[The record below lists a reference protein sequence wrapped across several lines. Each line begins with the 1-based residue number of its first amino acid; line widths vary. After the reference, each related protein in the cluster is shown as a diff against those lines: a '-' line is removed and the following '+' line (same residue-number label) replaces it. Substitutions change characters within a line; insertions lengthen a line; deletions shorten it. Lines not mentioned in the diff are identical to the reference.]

1 MYLFISRKCR
11 HCRQLL
17 AWIAQARGARLLV
30 DEAYDG
36 TLKVI
41 DVDTLACRGVSRR
54 VGRVPGLVT
63 PGRGEPFVGLE
74 SICRALSK
82 RTRGGGGGVTR
93 SSRRGEATI
102 RRRPLSSV
110 RPPPHANAAFAA
122 AVARR
127 ELVGAG
133 SSFPRPENTSIA
145 GIDDDLGHTST
156 DFRDR
161 KISGLEQ
168 DLEMLI
174 AQRNNIPSTGIQR
187 VG

>member
-1 MYLFISRKCR
+1 
-11 HCRQLL
+11 
-17 AWIAQARGARLLV
+17 V

-36 TLKVI
+36 SLKVI
-41 DVDTLACRGVSRR
+41 DIETLACRGVSRR

-82 RTRGGGGGVTR
+82 RRGGATRRSSTRGRT
-93 SSRRGEATI
+93 AI
-102 RRRPLSSV
+102 RRRPVEGV
-110 RPPPHANAAFAA
+110 RRHPPPRTEAAFAA

-127 ELVGAG
+127 SVAG
-133 SSFPRPENTSIA
+133 QPQHQSFPRPENTSIA
-145 GIDDDLGHTST
+145 GMDDDLGHTSS
-156 DFRDR
+156 DFRDQ
-161 KISGLEQ
+161 KVAGLEQ

-174 AQRNNIPSTGIQR
+174 AQRNNIPSLGIQR